1 MTGVR
6 GKMLGLEKNRLRL
19 ASEAS
24 DHPAAIRPRRRD
36 LLRLAAA
43 FIAEHILPRRGL
55 GKSQVEYTK
64 PLHHVIIVT
73 FGGGCRYQDTLAPEG
88 WPNVPHIT
96 QDLAP
101 QSFFYPAAFNEG
113 ITGHFN
119 SSSALIT
126 GAWQNVD
133 SFGSEPPR
141 TPTLFECLRKERKL
155 PPEETW
161 VIATNKSFSLIG
173 ASGER
178 DFGAPYSANV
188 ILPKQ
193 LLLEA
198 IHHAV
203 STRKGPG
210 VEDRETF
217 YKQMLSALDEGYEN
231 YGWRVHE
238 SEHKMDEALKRS
250 LEKAL
255 LNYFNDPSLP
265 SSGDELTFFMAKEVM
280 ARFAPALML
289 VNFWDIDIAHY
300 GSYSLYLQ
308 AIERT
313 DRLVWEL
320 WQTIQASAA
329 FRDRTTLFVIPE
341 VGRDGDIHGN
351 GFANHRSGDEA
362 CRRVWLLATGE
373 AAPKR
378 AGAERPIRHIDI
390 APTAA
395 AILGCKLV
403 EAQGQP
409 LQELA
414 I

>member
-1 MTGVR
+1 M
-6 GKMLGLEKNRLRL
+6 KWIEKG
-19 ASEAS
+19 
-24 DHPAAIRPRRRD
+24 AADPEGGRVRRRD
-36 LLRLAAA
+36 LLRVIAA
-43 FIAEHILPRRGL
+43 FIADHILLRRGFAR
-55 GKSQVEYTK
+55 SVRDYSK
-64 PLHHVIIVT
+64 PQHRAIIVT

-88 WPNVPHIT
+88 WRNIPHLT
-96 QDLAP
+96 QDLVP
-101 QSFFYPAAFNEG
+101 QSFLYPAAFNQG

-119 SSSALIT
+119 STSALIT
-126 GAWQNVD
+126 GNWQYVD
-133 SFGSEPPR
+133 SFGSEAPR

-161 VIATNKSFSLIG
+161 VVATNKSFSLMG
-173 ASGER
+173 ASGDR

-203 STRKGPG
+203 STEKGTG
-210 VEDRETF
+210 VEDRESF
-217 YKQMLSALDEGYEN
+217 YKQMVSALDEGYES
-231 YGWRVHE
+231 YGWKVQE
-238 SEHKMDEALKRS
+238 SGHKLDKTLKRS

-255 LNYFNDPSLP
+255 LDYFNDPRVP

-280 ARFAPALML
+280 DRFAPSLML

-320 WQTIQASAA
+320 WQFVQASPEY
-329 FRDRTTLFVIPE
+329 RGRTTMFVIPE

-351 GFANHRSGDEA
+351 GFANHRSGDDS
-362 CRRVWLLATGE
+362 CRRVWLLACGE
-373 AAPKR
+373 GAPKQ
-378 AGAERPIRHIDI
+378 AGSERPIRHIDI
-390 APTAA
+390 APTVGE
-395 AILGCKLV
+395 ILGCKLP
-403 EAQGQP
+403 EAEGKP
-409 LQELA
+409 LLELA
-414 I
+414 IG